1 MPTTMLTVM
10 HRASRAALPSPR
22 TVPLAM
28 HATPNPSAQ
37 SGAPSA
43 PTTGGARAA
52 PSRDEAALEPLAGA
66 RAAGHAAAT
75 QPDALAIAANAR
87 DREPGATTQRDA
99 SAIAVGA
106 PDGESGAASSAASSA
121 ATSAAEPA
129 RGPASARM
137 LPVAIQRGSLALV
150 VLATLACLY
159 ALHVAKAFVIPVVL
173 AVILTYLL
181 DPLVSAL
188 HRQRLPRPIG
198 ATLVLLG
205 LVAVLLCGAYL
216 LQGQVE
222 AIVDRLPEIAR
233 KLSRSLSALLSGDD
247 SMWQKIQRAATVL
260 TGGTPQLSRGAPVV
274 IEKPAGALHDMVLAG
289 SVSAFAAAGQA
300 VVVLFLTFFLLVSGD
315 MFKRKFV
322 KMAGRTLTQKKVNV
336 HMLGE
341 INRAIQR
348 YMLMLLITNAALGV
362 CTWFLLKAIG
372 LQHAGTWALAAAGL
386 HLIPYFGSGATAIA
400 LGVAA
405 FMQFG
410 TLGLAAAAAGG
421 SILIATLIGSV
432 VQTWMTGR
440 MAKMNPVA
448 VFVALLLFTWLWG
461 AWGMLLA
468 IPLAVIAKVVA
479 DHIEGLEFVAE
490 FLGE

>member
-1 MPTTMLTVM
+1 MQ
-10 HRASRAALPSPR
+10 
-22 TVPLAM
+22 
-28 HATPNPSAQ
+28 ATPTPPAQ
-37 SGAPSA
+37 SGAPSSA
-43 PTTGGARAA
+43 PSGAPSGSPSAA
-52 PSRDEAALEPLAGA
+52 RTDAARPVPSRDETVVDPLIAST
-66 RAAGHAAAT
+66 AAGTGTATHPDSSAIGTHSRDDAAAT
-75 QPDALAIAANAR
+75 S
-87 DREPGATTQRDA
+87 T
-99 SAIAVGA
+99 
-106 PDGESGAASSAASSA
+106 
-121 ATSAAEPA
+121 AAEPP
-129 RGPASARM
+129 RGPGSART
-137 LPVAIQRGSLALV
+137 LPLAIQRGSLALV

-205 LVAVLLCGAYL
+205 VVALLLCGAYL

-260 TGGTPQLSRGAPVV
+260 TGGTQHPLSRGAPVV

-322 KMAGRTLTQKKVNV
+322 KMTGRTLTQKKVNV

-341 INRAIQR
+341 INRQIQR
-348 YMLMLLITNAALGV
+348 YMLMLLITNAALGL
-362 CTWFLLKAIG
+362 CTWVLLKAIG
-372 LQHAGTWALAAAGL
+372 LQHAGTWALAAAAL
-386 HLIPYFGSGATAIA
+386 HLIPYFGSGATAIG

-468 IPLAVIAKVVA
+468 IPIAVIAKVVA

>member
-1 MPTTMLTVM
+1 
-10 HRASRAALPSPR
+10 
-22 TVPLAM
+22 M

-43 PTTGGARAA
+43 ASTGGARAA
-52 PSRDEAALEPLAGA
+52 PSRDGAPADPLAGA
-66 RAAGHAAAT
+66 AAASHAAGT
-75 QPDALAIAANAR
+75 QP
-87 DREPGATTQRDA
+87 
-99 SAIAVGA
+99 
-106 PDGESGAASSAASSA
+106 AASSIATDARGGEPAAASSGA
-121 ATSAAEPA
+121 NAGDTSEATSGTTSATEPS
-129 RGPASARM
+129 RGPASART

-322 KMAGRTLTQKKVNV
+322 KMAGRTLTQKKINV
-336 HMLGE
+336 HMLDE

-386 HLIPYFGSGATAIA
+386 HLIPYFGSGATAVA

-468 IPLAVIAKVVA
+468 IPIAVIAKVVA
-479 DHIEGLEFVAE
+479 DHIEGLEFMAE

>member
-1 MPTTMLTVM
+1 M
-10 HRASRAALPSPR
+10 
-22 TVPLAM
+22 
-28 HATPNPSAQ
+28 
-37 SGAPSA
+37 
-43 PTTGGARAA
+43 
-52 PSRDEAALEPLAGA
+52 PSRDEAAVEPLAGA
-66 RAAGHAAAT
+66 TAASQAAAT
-75 QPDALAIAANAR
+75 RPDASAIAANAR
-87 DREPGATTQRDA
+87 EREPGATAQRDA

-106 PDGESGAASSAASSA
+106 RDGESGAASSAASSA

-322 KMAGRTLTQKKVNV
+322 KMTGRTLTQKKVNV

-372 LQHAGTWALAAAGL
+372 LQHAGTWALAAAAL

>member
-1 MPTTMLTVM
+1 
-10 HRASRAALPSPR
+10 
-22 TVPLAM
+22 M
-28 HATPNPSAQ
+28 HATPTPSAQ

-43 PTTGGARAA
+43 ARPAA
-52 PSRDEAALEPLAGA
+52 DTAADTAAQASTVAADPRDDEP
-66 RAAGHAAAT
+66 AAA
-75 QPDALAIAANAR
+75 
-87 DREPGATTQRDA
+87 A
-99 SAIAVGA
+99 SAPPA
-106 PDGESGAASSAASSA
+106 
-121 ATSAAEPA
+121 AAEPF
-129 RGPASARM
+129 RGPGSARA
-137 LPVAIQRGSLALV
+137 LPIAIQRGSLALV

-274 IEKPAGALHDMVLAG
+274 IDKPAGALHDMVLAG

-322 KMAGRTLTQKKVNV
+322 KMTGRTLTQKKVNV

-341 INRAIQR
+341 INRQIQR
-348 YMLMLLITNAALGV
+348 YMLMLLITNAALGI
-362 CTWFLLKAIG
+362 CTWFLLKGIG
-372 LQHAGTWALAAAGL
+372 LQHAGTWALAAAAL

-479 DHIEGLEFVAE
+479 DHIEGLEFMAE

>member
-1 MPTTMLTVM
+1 
-10 HRASRAALPSPR
+10 
-22 TVPLAM
+22 
-28 HATPNPSAQ
+28 
-37 SGAPSA
+37 
-43 PTTGGARAA
+43 
-52 PSRDEAALEPLAGA
+52 
-66 RAAGHAAAT
+66 
-75 QPDALAIAANAR
+75 
-87 DREPGATTQRDA
+87 
-99 SAIAVGA
+99 
-106 PDGESGAASSAASSA
+106 
-121 ATSAAEPA
+121 
-129 RGPASARM
+129 M

-479 DHIEGLEFVAE
+479 DHIEGLEVVAE